1 MSRITFN
8 VRNVSTTENRQFKI
22 KSVNDSLLTIPFAQ
36 DMLHEVYLPNQ
47 KYAVCLSPY
56 ISVVEQ
62 EPLN

>member
-1 MSRITFN
+1 MSRITFS
-8 VRNVSTTENRQFKI
+8 VRNVSTTENRQFQI
-22 KSVNDSLLTIPFAQ
+22 KSVNDSLLTIPFSQ